1 MSTPLRILG
10 IASPPNA
17 LAWLSTKLASHEGA
31 GEIDAKVISPE
42 AVAEDL
48 SGFDAV
54 ILDASI
60 GLDSAQTLTME
71 VIQLHEPIPVLVT
84 IDSGD
89 VSTWDRILRT
99 GAQDLIFKDSDSA
112 AEILRRVARAMSQAS
127 VLQATQEAEVR
138 LRTIIE
144 NIDDGVLILDTQ
156 NAIMFAN
163 PAAESLI
170 DRSLDEIFG
179 LTVPFTVPERGED
192 TVTIMHASGEERTL
206 HVKVYPVVWEGLKS
220 HLITLRDVTV
230 EQEIRNQ
237 LRLARKSAEEA
248 ASMKSTFL
256 ANMSHELRMPL
267 ASIIGFAQ
275 LISEGTEDPD
285 FQEFAEAIEFSG
297 NRLLTTINAVLEAT
311 RLEKH
316 HIDPLLQ
323 PVKVDAV
330 IKEVVAS
337 LQPLIQTDTVTLT
350 CHGEGSPAAKAD
362 EDFLVRILNNLIGN
376 AAKFTDSGSIVVTW
390 KTEGAFVHIDVTDS
404 GKGISPEF
412 LPELFN
418 EFTQESTGAG
428 RSHEGTGLGL
438 TIVKGL
444 VDLLE
449 GRIEVTS
456 TPGEGSRFSVYIPL
470 ADES

>member
-10 IASPPNA
+10 IAAQPDELS
-17 LAWLSTKLASHEGA
+17 WLWTKLASHDGA
-31 GEIDAKVISPE
+31 SKVASEVCVPE
-42 AVAEDL
+42 DVPAEL
-48 SGFDAV
+48 TGYDAV
-54 ILDASI
+54 ILDASV
-60 GLDSAQTLTME
+60 GLESARSLTMS
-71 VIQLHEPIPVLVT
+71 VIQQNEPVPVLLT
-84 IDSGD
+84 IESADAARWER
-89 VSTWDRILRT
+89 VLRM
-99 GAQDLIFKDSDSA
+99 GAQDLIFKDMDTS
-112 AEILRRVARAMSQAS
+112 AEILRRIWRAMSQAG

-144 NIDDGVLILDTQ
+144 NIDDGVLILDAQ

-163 PAAESLI
+163 PAAEDLI
-170 DRSLDEIFG
+170 DRPLDEIFG
-179 LTVPFTVPERGED
+179 LTVPFEVPDGGED
-192 TVTIMHASGEERTL
+192 TVAIMHSSGEERTL
-206 HVKVYPVVWEGLKS
+206 HLKVYPVVWEGLKA
-220 HLITLRDVTV
+220 HLITMRDVTV

-237 LRLARKSAEEA
+237 LRLARKSAEDA

-275 LISEGTEDPD
+275 LIGEGTEDPD
-285 FQEFAEAIEFSG
+285 FKEFAEAIEFSG

-316 HIDPLLQ
+316 HIDPMIQ
-323 PVKVDAV
+323 SVKVDAV
-330 IKEVVAS
+330 IEEVVAS
-337 LQPLIQTDTVTLT
+337 LQPLIQTNTVKLT

-376 AAKFTDSGSIVVTW
+376 AAKFTDEGAITVTW
-390 KTEGAFVHIDVTDS
+390 KEEDGFVHIDVRDT
-404 GKGISPEF
+404 GIGISPEF
-412 LPELFN
+412 LPQLFK

-428 RSHEGTGLGL
+428 RTHEGTGLGL

-449 GRIEVTS
+449 GRIEVES
-456 TPGEGSRFSVYIPL
+456 APGEGSCFSVYIPL
-470 ADES
+470 AEET